1 MRFVVGL
8 VLIDA
13 PHSALNMFGID
24 QSVPDRNITRVKK
37 FQRGRDRY
45 PYVSPQAWRYWWR
58 ETLRERLDWE
68 LSPLFREEKQV
79 FTSANPVK
87 YPDDDV
93 FGYMRAYK
101 IGNKNVSV
109 TRISPLKTTP
119 LISLLPER
127 SSVTVDE
134 GYASRHEGDPVP
146 YSQEFYSTILKGAF
160 SLDLDSI
167 GRFSIL
173 DKAGFKN
180 ILRTE
185 EIPDKAEE
193 LKEEFERMTNLAKQ
207 LNAKISDIEW
217 ILPVEI
223 RKKRAVDTVKA
234 LKFIFGGA
242 KLAQYLTDVS
252 PKFIVLGMVDG
263 GINPFISGLFYEDRG
278 EIKFDSNAL
287 KSRILDFAEVF
298 NPKAI
303 YIGKDDGFMA
313 DWKDALNNLCKDDE
327 LKKVGFEIKLG
338 RVGTVI
344 DEFSKEIE
352 KYYEGSI
359 KG

>member
-8 VLIDA
+8 VLVDA

-37 FQRGRDRY
+37 FRRGREQY

-58 ETLRERLDWE
+58 ETLKEHFGWE

-79 FTSANPVK
+79 FTSVNPVK

-109 TRISPLKTTP
+109 TRVSPLKTTP

-127 SSVTVDE
+127 NSVTVDD
-134 GYASRHEGDPVP
+134 GFASRHEGDPVP

-160 SLDLDSI
+160 SLDLDSV
-167 GRFSIL
+167 GRFSIM
-173 DKAGFKN
+173 DKSGFKN
-180 ILRTE
+180 ILRAE
-185 EIPDKAEE
+185 EIPSSGSKTKE
-193 LKEEFERMTNLAKQ
+193 LKDEFDKMINLAKQ
-207 LNAKISDIEW
+207 TGAIISEREW

-223 RKKRAVDTVKA
+223 RKKRVIDTIKA

-252 PKFIVLGMVDG
+252 PKFIILAMVEG
-263 GINPFISGLFYEDRG
+263 GINPFISGILYEDKG
-278 EIKFDSNAL
+278 EVKFDSNAL
-287 KSRILDFAEVF
+287 KSRISDLKDIF
-298 NPKAI
+298 NPKTI
-303 YIGKDDGFMA
+303 YIGKDEGFMPE
-313 DWKDALNNLCKDDE
+313 WKNDLNKLCEDTE
-327 LKKVGFEIKLG
+327 LKNSKFEIKLG
-338 RVGTVI
+338 TVGNTI
-344 DEFSKEIE
+344 DEFAKEIE
-352 KYYEGSI
+352 KYYSQ
-359 KG
+359 